1 MDEVQMTIMVPA
13 PAVWLAVLALVGPIT
28 YGVLSAGKG
37 TARAL
42 GRRYL
47 GWKSDPPWNGLL
59 QGLSLVIGAA
69 LGYALY
75 HFLEPTGWPW
85 GVGIGAVAGL
95 LNIALFGVVKKTVT
109 KKVAQA
115 IIGMEARKAE
125 DTLDAREDEGT

>member
-1 MDEVQMTIMVPA
+1 MDDMMTLTVPA

-28 YGVLSAGKG
+28 YGILSAIKS

-59 QGLSLVIGAA
+59 QGLSLVVGAS
-69 LGYALY
+69 LGFGLY
-75 HFLEPTGWPW
+75 HVLEPAGWPW

-95 LNIALFGVVKKTVT
+95 LNIALFGAVKKSVT

-115 IIGMEARKAE
+115 IIGMESRRAE
-125 DTLDAREDEGT
+125 DTLDEREAGQ